1 MRIAAGLATCVVMVA
16 CGQGTAA
23 VRSPTPSPFQASPSP
38 SLSPSP
44 PPQPPQRAEPSL
56 PAPVEETGAAT
67 AEGNLYVMGGFNA
80 AGASLSSV
88 YVLDGTGW
96 REGPSLPL
104 PVDHPSAAS
113 LGGYV
118 YLAGGHSNGRDSGR
132 LFRLDGEEWIEL
144 APMHFARGGHALVGL
159 GGRLY
164 ALGGNTSRGN
174 VAAVEAYDPIAN
186 TWTVVASLP
195 SPRNHVSGFAAGGT
209 VCVAGGRSPTTARVD
224 CLDPGSLAW
233 SRLPDLPQP
242 TSGGG
247 ALSFDGG
254 DLVVLGGEDAGESR
268 VIDQFVVYQPGS
280 AWKTTGSM
288 LSARHGFE
296 LVMFNGRGWA
306 CGGGSAPGLHPVAT
320 CTSVGDP
327 ASSNG

>member
-1 MRIAAGLATCVVMVA
+1 MRIAAGLATCVVMVG
-16 CGQGTAA
+16 CGQGAAA

-44 PPQPPQRAEPSL
+44 PLQPPQRAEPSL

-88 YVLDGTGW
+88 YVFDGTRW

-118 YLAGGHSNGRDSGR
+118 YLAGGHSNGRDSAR
-132 LFRLDGEEWIEL
+132 LFRLDGEEWTEL

-247 ALSFDGG
+247 SLAFDDG
-254 DLVVLGGEDAGESR
+254 DVVVLGGEDAGESR
-268 VIDQFVVYQPGS
+268 VIDQFAVYQPGS

>member
-1 MRIAAGLATCVVMVA
+1 MRIAAGLATCVVMVG

-23 VRSPTPSPFQASPSP
+23 VRSPTPSPSQASPSP
-38 SLSPSP
+38 SPFASP

-56 PAPVEETGAAT
+56 PAPVEETAAAT
-67 AEGNLYVMGGFNA
+67 AEDNLYILGGFNA

-88 YVLDGTGW
+88 YVFDGTGW

-118 YLAGGHSNGRDSGR
+118 YLAGGHSNGRDSAR
-132 LFRLDGEEWIEL
+132 LFRLDGEEWTEL

-233 SRLPDLPQP
+233 SRPPDLPQP

-268 VIDQFVVYQPGS
+268 VIDQFVVYQLGS
-280 AWKTTGSM
+280 AWKAAGSM

>member
-1 MRIAAGLATCVVMVA
+1 MRIAAGLATCVVMVG

-23 VRSPTPSPFQASPSP
+23 VRSPTPSTSQASPSP
-38 SLSPSP
+38 SPFASP

-56 PAPVEETGAAT
+56 PAPVEETAAAT
-67 AEGNLYVMGGFNA
+67 AEGNLYVLGGFNA

-88 YVLDGTGW
+88 YVFDGTGW

-118 YLAGGHSNGRDSGR
+118 YLAGGHSNGRDSAR
-132 LFRLDGEEWIEL
+132 LFRLDGEEWTEL

-164 ALGGNTSRGN
+164 ALGGNTTRGN

-195 SPRNHVSGFAAGGT
+195 SPRNHISGFAAGGT
-209 VCVAGGRSPTTARVD
+209 VCVAGGRSPTIARVD

-233 SRLPDLPQP
+233 SPLPDLPQP

-247 ALSFDGG
+247 ALAFDDG
-254 DLVVLGGEDAGESR
+254 DVVVLGGEDAGESR

-327 ASSNG
+327 ASSNS

>member
-1 MRIAAGLATCVVMVA
+1 MRIAAGLATCVVMVG
-16 CGQGTAA
+16 CGQGTAE

-38 SLSPSP
+38 SLSPSL
-44 PPQPPQRAEPSL
+44 PPQPPQQAEPSL

-67 AEGNLYVMGGFNA
+67 AEGNLYVIGGFNA

-88 YVLDGTGW
+88 YVFDGTGW

-118 YLAGGHSNGRDSGR
+118 YLAGGHSNGRDSAR
-132 LFRLDGEEWIEL
+132 LFRLDGEEWTEL
-144 APMHFARGGHALVGL
+144 APMHFARGGQALVAL

-209 VCVAGGRSPTTARVD
+209 ICVAGGRSPTTARVD

-247 ALSFDGG
+247 SLALDDG
-254 DLVVLGGEDAGESR
+254 DVVVLGGEDAGESR
-268 VIDQFVVYQPGS
+268 VIDQFVVYQPGG

>member
-1 MRIAAGLATCVVMVA
+1 MKLAAALATCLGMTA
-16 CGQGTAA
+16 CSQGTAV
-23 VRSPTPSPFQASPSP
+23 VRSPTPVPSQASPSP

-44 PPQPPQRAEPSL
+44 SPQPPQRAEPSL
-56 PAPVEETGAAT
+56 PALVEETAAAT

-88 YVLDGTGW
+88 YVFDGTGW
-96 REGPSLPL
+96 RAGPSLPL

-118 YLAGGHSNGRDSGR
+118 YLAGGHSNGRDSAR
-132 LFRLDGEEWIEL
+132 LFRLEGEQWTEL
-144 APMHFARGGHALVGL
+144 APMHFARGGHALVAL

-186 TWTVVASLP
+186 TWTVIASLP

-209 VCVAGGRSPTTARVD
+209 VCVAGGRLPTTARVD

-233 SRLPDLPQP
+233 SRPPDLPQP

-247 ALSFDGG
+247 AVAFDDGNVI
-254 DLVVLGGEDAGESR
+254 VVGGEDAGESR
-268 VIDQFVVYQPGS
+268 VIDQFAVYRPGS
-280 AWKTTGSM
+280 AWKTAGSM

-296 LVMFNGRGWA
+296 LVLFNGRGWA
-306 CGGGSAPGLHPVAT
+306 CGGGSAPGLHPVPT

-327 ASSNG
+327 ASTDG